1 MHQVLFFTQQRKLLA
16 FFNLSVTSR
25 AFVKDSAIVTYCYKI
40 FRALL
45 FSWPITMPCL
55 VIVLRMLYAPQQ
67 FSWRWFCAA
76 NRIPILIITFWF
88 IILYRNIG
96 MGTSTASGRVG
107 SFLSSYVI
115 HLVRIFFSFFFLH
128 KIDQIITLPCFAL
141 PLARFN

>member
-25 AFVKDSAIVTYCYKI
+25 AFVKDSALVTYCYKNI
-40 FRALL
+40 SGTFVFLTNYNALL
-45 FSWPITMPCL
+45 GDRFENA
-55 VIVLRMLYAPQQ
+55 LRSIY
-67 FSWRWFCAA
+67 SWRWFCAA

-88 IILYRNIG
+88 IILHRNIG